1 MNISKCPFHQA
12 GGAVRHR
19 GMLEDY
25 IPPEMIRP
33 IPEISEKEWNSRR
46 RSSFFNL
53 LTRFFSFRNLLAYRG
68 HYTRD
73 VLGYGWGALY
83 QTLRAS
89 SVVAT
94 TYRNGGHLRAGE
106 RLFGTGEFSQ
116 IFRLPRNSK
125 FLHDVIS
132 VVNLR
137 HHVAGVVLPSGVLN
151 LVEGQSGAEVIPG
164 YEADFAYIAASYV
177 DNIMRGYRACG
188 VRPGSR
194 TWQRLGENLTVILY
208 QMAKATGLH
217 RAPKDFHAQNEF
229 CRAYEERFKSHPPG
243 ERITAMARETALRM
257 LPVTAAMTGIS
268 MEEHIDRHIDELS
281 RQWLFPDRSVL
292 KGMQPVYAEWME
304 LRQEK
309 AKAAKKAAR
318 QRLREELMERPDV
331 AALWEA
337 YGKIPRTHTD
347 SRLMGAILLH
357 AIDDPESSYKIETI
371 QITPEK
377 PLLRQGEVS
386 EAMVVIL
393 ESSEPL
399 VITCSAEPEADCC
412 KADAE
417 VEVVD
422 EISGPAILGDLGL
435 LGKRRELTTTGV
447 RRSATLRVIRI
458 DRHQFATLST
468 QSGFRSAVAAD
479 VHYALRTEVK
489 GLLHLLVNHPEMETD
504 AGYRS
509 LVLLLQHLCGEEG
522 VALDRIE
529 GYPQQATVQESIEF
543 LRPLAAD
550 VKRRLGDRHHLTKL
564 INAVAETIGC
574 SPHA

>member
-12 GGAVRHR
+12 GGAARHR

-25 IPPEMIRP
+25 IPPEMIGP
-33 IPEISEKEWNSRR
+33 IPEISDKEWNSRR

-53 LTRFFSFRNLLAYRG
+53 LTRFLTFRNLLAYRG

-83 QTLRAS
+83 QTLRS
-89 SVVAT
+89 TSVVAT

-125 FLHDVIS
+125 FLHEVIR

-137 HHVAGVVLPSGVLN
+137 HHVAGVVLPSGILN
-151 LVEGQSGAEVIPG
+151 LAEGKAGAEVMPG
-164 YEADFAYIAASYV
+164 YEADFAYISASYV

-208 QMAKATGLH
+208 QTGKATGLS

-229 CRAYEERFKSHPPG
+229 CRAYEERFRSHPPG

-257 LPVTAAMTGIS
+257 VPVTAAMTGIS
-268 MEEHIDRHIDELS
+268 MEEHIDRHIDDLS
-281 RQWLFPDRSVL
+281 RDWLFPDRSVL
-292 KGMQPVYAEWME
+292 KEMEPVYTEWME
-304 LRQEK
+304 LREEK

-318 QRLREELMERPDV
+318 QRLREELWERPDV

-347 SRLMGAILLH
+347 SKLMGAILLH
-357 AIDDPESSYKIETI
+357 AIDDPASSYKIETI

-377 PLLRQGEVS
+377 PLLRQGQVS

-399 VITCSAEPEADCC
+399 VVSCSEEPESDSCVAGS
-412 KADAE
+412 E

-422 EISGPAILGDLGL
+422 EISGPAVLGDLGL
-435 LGKRRELTTTGV
+435 LGNRRELTTTGV
-447 RRSATLRVIRI
+447 RRPATLRVIRI
-458 DRHQFATLST
+458 DRQQFASLST

-479 VHYALRTEVK
+479 VHHAIHTEVK
-489 GLLHLLVNHPEMETD
+489 GLLHLLEKHPEMETD
-504 AGYRS
+504 VGYRS
-509 LVLLLQHLCGEEG
+509 LVLLLQHLCGESD
-522 VALDRIE
+522 VPMDRIE
-529 GYPQQATVQESIEF
+529 GYPQHATLQESIEF

-550 VKRRLGDRHHLTKL
+550 VKHRLADRHNLSKL
-564 INAVAETIGC
+564 INAVVETIG
-574 SPHA
+574 

>member
-1 MNISKCPFHQA
+1 MNISKCPFHQS

-25 IPPEMIRP
+25 LPPEMIRP

-46 RSSFFNL
+46 RSSFLNL
-53 LTRFFSFRNLLAYRG
+53 LTRYFSFRNLLAYRG

-116 IFRLPRNSK
+116 IFKIPRNSK
-125 FLHDVIS
+125 FLHDVIR

-151 LVEGQSGAEVIPG
+151 LVEGHSGAEVIPG

-177 DNIMRGYRACG
+177 DNMMRGYRACG

-208 QMAKATGLH
+208 QSAKATGLS
-217 RAPKDFHAQNEF
+217 RAPKDFHAQEEF
-229 CRAYEERFKSHPPG
+229 CRAYDQRFKSHPPG

-257 LPVTAAMTGIS
+257 VPVTAAMTGIS

-281 RQWLFPDRSVL
+281 RNWLFPDRSVL
-292 KGMQPVYAEWME
+292 KEMEPVYAEWME
-304 LRQEK
+304 LRREK

-331 AALWEA
+331 AALWDA

-347 SRLMGAILLH
+347 SKLMGAILLH

-371 QITPEK
+371 HLTPER

-399 VITCSAEPEADCC
+399 VVTCSEEPESDSCMAGS
-412 KADAE
+412 E

-422 EISGPAILGDLGL
+422 EISGPAVLGDLGL
-435 LGKRRELTTTGV
+435 LGNRRELTTTGV
-447 RRSATLRVIRI
+447 RRPATLRVIRI
-458 DRHQFATLST
+458 DRQQFASLST

-479 VHYALRTEVK
+479 VQHAIHTEVK
-489 GLLHLLVNHPEMETD
+489 GLLHLLEKHPEMDTD
-504 AGYRS
+504 TGYRS
-509 LVLLLQHLCGEEG
+509 LVLLLRHLCGEEG

-529 GYPQQATVQESIEF
+529 GYPQHATLQESIEF
-543 LRPLAAD
+543 LRPLVAD
-550 VKRRLGDRHHLTKL
+550 VKHRLEDRHHLSEL
-564 INAVAETIGC
+564 INSVVETIG
-574 SPHA
+574 

>member
-1 MNISKCPFHQA
+1 
-12 GGAVRHR
+12 
-19 GMLEDY
+19 MLEDH
-25 IPPEMIRP
+25 IPAEMIGL

-46 RSSFFNL
+46 KSSFFNL
-53 LTRFFSFRNLLAYRG
+53 LTRFLTFRNLLAYRG

-116 IFRLPRNSK
+116 IFKMPRNSK
-125 FLHDVIS
+125 FLHDVIR

-151 LVEGQSGAEVIPG
+151 LVEGHSGAEVVPG
-164 YEADFAYIAASYV
+164 YEADFAYISASYV
-177 DNIMRGYRACG
+177 ENIMRGYRACG

-208 QMAKATGLH
+208 QSAKATGLS
-217 RAPKDFHAQNEF
+217 RAPKDFHAQEEF

-257 LPVTAAMTGIS
+257 VPVTAAMTGIS

-292 KGMQPVYAEWME
+292 KEMQPVYAEWME

-347 SRLMGAILLH
+347 SRLMGAVLLH

-399 VITCSAEPEADCC
+399 LITCSAEPESESCQ
-412 KADAE
+412 AE
-417 VEVVD
+417 EEVKVVE

-435 LGKRRELTTTGV
+435 LGNRRELTTTGV
-447 RRSATLRVIRI
+447 RRPATLRVIRI
-458 DRHQFATLST
+458 DRNQFAALST

-479 VHYALRTEVK
+479 VQYALRTEVK
-489 GLLHLLVNHPEMETD
+489 GLLHLLVNHPEMESD
-504 AGYRS
+504 EGYCS

-522 VALDRIE
+522 VPLDRIKA
-529 GYPQQATVQESIEF
+529 YPQQATVQESIEF

-550 VKRRLGDRHHLTKL
+550 VKHRLGDRHHLTKL
-564 INAVAETIGC
+564 ISAVAETIGC
-574 SPHA
+574 

>member
-1 MNISKCPFHQA
+1 MNISKCPFHQS
-12 GGAVRHR
+12 GGAARHR
-19 GMLEDY
+19 GMLEDH
-25 IPPEMIRP
+25 IPAEMIGL

-46 RSSFFNL
+46 KSSFFNL
-53 LTRFFSFRNLLAYRG
+53 LTRFLTFRNLLAYRG

-116 IFRLPRNSK
+116 IFKMPRNSK
-125 FLHDVIS
+125 FLHDVIR

-151 LVEGQSGAEVIPG
+151 LVEGHSGAEVIPG

-194 TWQRLGENLTVILY
+194 TWQQLGENLTVILY
-208 QMAKATGLH
+208 QSAKATGLS
-217 RAPKDFHAQNEF
+217 RAPKDFHAQEEF
-229 CRAYEERFKSHPPG
+229 CRAYDQRFKSHPPG

-257 LPVTAAMTGIS
+257 VPVTAAMTGIS

-281 RQWLFPDRSVL
+281 RNWLFPDRSVL
-292 KGMQPVYAEWME
+292 KEMEPVYAEGME
-304 LRQEK
+304 LRKEK

-331 AALWEA
+331 TALWEA
-337 YGKIPRTHTD
+337 YEKIPRTHTD
-347 SRLMGAILLH
+347 SKLMGAILLH

-371 QITPEK
+371 QITPDK
-377 PLLRQGEVS
+377 PLLHQGEVS

-399 VITCSAEPEADCC
+399 LITCSAEPESNSC
-412 KADAE
+412 KAEAE

-422 EISGPAILGDLGL
+422 KISGPAILGDLGL
-435 LGKRRELTTTGV
+435 LGNRRELTTTGV
-447 RRSATLRVIRI
+447 RRPATLRVIRI
-458 DRHQFATLST
+458 DRHQFAALSK

-479 VHYALRTEVK
+479 VQYALRTEVK
-489 GLLHLLVNHPEMETD
+489 GLLHLLVNHPEMATD
-504 AGYRS
+504 EGYRS

-522 VALDRIE
+522 VVLDRID
-529 GYPQQATVQESIEF
+529 GYPQHATVQESIEF

-574 SPHA
+574 

>member
-1 MNISKCPFHQA
+1 MNISKCPFHQS

-25 IPPEMIRP
+25 LPPEMIRP
-33 IPEISEKEWNSRR
+33 IPDISEKEWNSRR

-53 LTRFFSFRNLLAYRG
+53 LTRFFSFRNLLTYRG

-116 IFRLPRNSK
+116 IFKMPRNSK
-125 FLHDVIS
+125 FLHDVIR

-151 LVEGQSGAEVIPG
+151 LVEGHSGAEVLPG

-194 TWQRLGENLTVILY
+194 KWQRLGENLTVILY
-208 QMAKATGLH
+208 QSAKATGLS
-217 RAPKDFHAQNEF
+217 RAPRDFQAQEEF
-229 CRAYEERFKSHPPG
+229 CRAYDQRFKSHPPG

-257 LPVTAAMTGIS
+257 VPVTAAMTGIS

-281 RQWLFPDRSVL
+281 RNWLFPDRSVL
-292 KGMQPVYAEWME
+292 KEMEPVYAEWME
-304 LRQEK
+304 LRREK

-318 QRLREELMERPDV
+318 QRLREELMERDDV

-357 AIDDPESSYKIETI
+357 AIDDPASSYKIETI

-399 VITCSAEPEADCC
+399 VITCSAESETECC

-417 VEVVD
+417 VKVVE

-435 LGKRRELTTTGV
+435 LGHRRELTTTGV
-447 RRSATLRVIRI
+447 RRPATLRVIRV

-489 GLLHLLVNHPEMETD
+489 GLLHLLVNHPEMESD

-550 VKRRLGDRHHLTKL
+550 VKHRLGDRHHLTKL
-564 INAVAETIGC
+564 INAVTETIGN

>member
-1 MNISKCPFHQA
+1 MNISKCPFHQS

-25 IPPEMIRP
+25 LPPEMIRP

-53 LTRFFSFRNLLAYRG
+53 LTRFFSFSNLLAYRG

-116 IFRLPRNSK
+116 IFKMPRNSK
-125 FLHDVIS
+125 FLHDVIR

-151 LVEGQSGAEVIPG
+151 LVEGHSGAEVIPG

-194 TWQRLGENLTVILY
+194 TWQQLGENLTVILY
-208 QMAKATGLH
+208 QSAKATGLS
-217 RAPKDFHAQNEF
+217 RAPKDFHAQEEF
-229 CRAYEERFKSHPPG
+229 CRAYDQRFKSHPPG

-257 LPVTAAMTGIS
+257 VPVTAAMTGIS

-281 RQWLFPDRSVL
+281 RNWLFPDRSVL
-292 KGMQPVYAEWME
+292 KEMEPVYAEWME

-337 YGKIPRTHTD
+337 YEKIPRTHTD
-347 SRLMGAILLH
+347 SKLMGAILLH
-357 AIDDPESSYKIETI
+357 AIDDPASSYKIETI
-371 QITPEK
+371 HLTPEK

-399 VITCSAEPEADCC
+399 IISCSEEDESDSCMAGS
-412 KADAE
+412 E

-422 EISGPAILGDLGL
+422 EIPGPAVLGDLGL
-435 LGKRRELTTTGV
+435 LGNRRELATTGV
-447 RRSATLRVIRI
+447 RRPATLRVIRI
-458 DRHQFATLST
+458 DRQQFASLST

-479 VHYALRTEVK
+479 VHHAIHTEVK
-489 GLLHLLVNHPEMETD
+489 GLLHLLEKHPEMETD
-504 AGYRS
+504 KGFRS
-509 LVLLLQHLCGEEG
+509 LVLLLQHLCGEPG
-522 VALDRIE
+522 VPLERIE
-529 GYPQQATVQESIEF
+529 GYPQHATLQESIEF

-550 VKRRLGDRHHLTKL
+550 VKSRLGDRHHLANL
-564 INAVAETIGC
+564 INSVVETIG
-574 SPHA
+574 

>member
-1 MNISKCPFHQA
+1 
-12 GGAVRHR
+12 
-19 GMLEDY
+19 MLEDH
-25 IPPEMIRP
+25 IPAEMIGL

-46 RSSFFNL
+46 KSSFFNL
-53 LTRFFSFRNLLAYRG
+53 LTRFLTFRNLLAYRG

-116 IFRLPRNSK
+116 IFKMPRNSK
-125 FLHDVIS
+125 FLHDVIR

-151 LVEGQSGAEVIPG
+151 LVEGHSGAEVIPG

-194 TWQRLGENLTVILY
+194 TWQQLGENLTVILY
-208 QMAKATGLH
+208 QSAKATGLS
-217 RAPKDFHAQNEF
+217 RAPKDFHAQEEF
-229 CRAYEERFKSHPPG
+229 CRAYDQRFKSHPPG

-257 LPVTAAMTGIS
+257 VPVTAAMTGIS

-281 RQWLFPDRSVL
+281 RNWLFPDRSVL
-292 KGMQPVYAEWME
+292 KEMEPVYAEWME
-304 LRQEK
+304 LRKEK

-331 AALWEA
+331 TALWEA
-337 YGKIPRTHTD
+337 YEKIPRTHTD
-347 SRLMGAILLH
+347 SKLMGAILLH

-371 QITPEK
+371 QITPDK
-377 PLLRQGEVS
+377 PLLHQGEVS

-399 VITCSAEPEADCC
+399 LITCSAEPESNSC
-412 KADAE
+412 KAEAE

-422 EISGPAILGDLGL
+422 KISGPAILGDLGL
-435 LGKRRELTTTGV
+435 LGNRRELTTTGV
-447 RRSATLRVIRI
+447 RRPATLRVIRI
-458 DRHQFATLST
+458 DRHQFAALSK

-479 VHYALRTEVK
+479 VQYALRTEVK
-489 GLLHLLVNHPEMETD
+489 GLLHLLVNHPEMATD
-504 AGYRS
+504 EGYRS

-522 VALDRIE
+522 VVLDRID
-529 GYPQQATVQESIEF
+529 GYPQHATVQESIEF

-574 SPHA
+574 

>member
-1 MNISKCPFHQA
+1 
-12 GGAVRHR
+12 
-19 GMLEDY
+19 MLEDY
-25 IPPEMIRP
+25 IPPEMIGP
-33 IPEISEKEWNSRR
+33 IPEISDKEWNSRR

-53 LTRFFSFRNLLAYRG
+53 LTRFLTFRNLLAYRG
-68 HYTRD
+68 HYARD

-83 QTLRAS
+83 QTLRSS

-94 TYRNGGHLRAGE
+94 TYRNGGHLRAGD

-116 IFRLPRNSK
+116 IFKMPRNSK
-125 FLHDVIS
+125 FLHEVIR

-151 LVEGQSGAEVIPG
+151 LVEGHSGAEVLPG
-164 YEADFAYIAASYV
+164 YEADFAYISASYV
-177 DNIMRGYRACG
+177 ENIMRGYRACG
-188 VRPGSR
+188 VSPGSR

-208 QMAKATGLH
+208 QAGKATGLS
-217 RAPKDFHAQNEF
+217 RAPRDFHAQEAF

-257 LPVTAAMTGIS
+257 VPVTAAMTGIS
-268 MEEHIDRHIDELS
+268 MEEHIDWHIDDLS
-281 RQWLFPDRSVL
+281 REWLFPDRSVL
-292 KGMQPVYAEWME
+292 KEMEPVYAEWMD
-304 LRQEK
+304 LREEK

-318 QRLREELMERPDV
+318 QRLREELWERPDV

-337 YGKIPRTHTD
+337 YEKIPRTNTD

-357 AIDDPESSYKIETI
+357 AIDDPASSYKIETI

-386 EAMVVIL
+386 EAMMVIL

-399 VITCSAEPEADCC
+399 LITCAAEPESESCQVE
-412 KADAE
+412 AE
-417 VEVVD
+417 VKVVE

-435 LGKRRELTTTGV
+435 LGNRRELTTTGV
-447 RRSATLRVIRI
+447 RVPATLRVIRI
-458 DRHQFATLST
+458 DRHQFAALST

-479 VHYALRTEVK
+479 VQYALRTEVK

-509 LVLLLQHLCGEEG
+509 LVLLLEHLCGEKD
-522 VALDRIE
+522 VPLDRIE

-550 VKRRLGDRHHLTKL
+550 VKHRLGDRHHLTKL

-574 SPHA
+574 